1 MKHMDTMNTM
11 GYIVFMV
18 ITWDE
23 QKGESN
29 LVKHGIS
36 FQEAQTVL
44 FAPASVTID
53 DKDHTEERFVTI
65 AFSQKLNLL
74 VVVYAY
80 RFEDEIRIISARK
93 ATKKERKFYEERI

>member
-1 MKHMDTMNTM
+1 MNTM
-11 GYIVFMV
+11 GYIVFML

-23 QKGESN
+23 QKAESN

-44 FAPASVTID
+44 FASASVTID
-53 DKDHTEERFVTI
+53 DKDHPEERFITI
-65 AFSQKLNLL
+65 AFSEKLNLL

-80 RFEDEIRIISARK
+80 RFDDEIRIISARK